1 MNESRRAKRRDVNQA
16 IEVIDTMTESS
27 LGRVGNISQ
36 TGMMVIGQVLVPE
49 DALFQIR
56 LGLIEDNGRQRDL
69 DAGIQHLWT
78 DEGSAPG
85 QVWLG
90 FRFIDISG
98 PDADFLRLWVEH
110 QDRNRH

>member
-1 MNESRRAKRRDVNQA
+1 MNESRRAKRREVNQA

-27 LGRVGNISQ
+27 LGRIGNISQ
-36 TGMMVIGQVLVPE
+36 TGLMLIGQVQVCE
-49 DALFQIR
+49 DALFQVR
-56 LGLIEDNGRQRDL
+56 LDLLDDHGRPRSL

-85 QVWLG
+85 QIWLG
-90 FRFIDISG
+90 FRFIDISA

-110 QDRNRH
+110 PDRSRH